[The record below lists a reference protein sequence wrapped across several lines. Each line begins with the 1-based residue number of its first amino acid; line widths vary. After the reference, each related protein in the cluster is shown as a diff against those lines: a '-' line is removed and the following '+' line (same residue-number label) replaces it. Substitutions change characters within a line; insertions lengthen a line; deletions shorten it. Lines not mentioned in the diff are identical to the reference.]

1 MKMTDFSFWTGGGR
15 GRGERGRGWGG
26 VGERGFVWMGGG
38 LKAMCVEATT
48 KLGWRKCLF
57 FP

>member
-15 GRGERGRGWGG
+15 GRGERGRGRESTGLCGWVGG
-26 VGERGFVWMGGG
+26 VG
-38 LKAMCVEATT
+38 LKAMCVETKT
-48 KLGWRKCLF
+48 KLGWRKCLL